1 MVHIFVA
8 CVPPVFDYEW
18 TRRICKQ
25 LKHLETPDIQAIESP
40 LAFLSAAYCLGTH
53 KKSVMTTFGIDDINP
68 SDAVK
73 NRLKSGNDF
82 VKTWNNTSN
91 KQPIVAFMTADELN
105 KIFSCDAKEGDFIRM
120 DSEQLQ

>member
-1 MVHIFVA
+1 MVHDIFVA
-8 CVPPVFDYEW
+8 CVPSVFDYEW
-18 TRRICKQ
+18 TRRTCKQ
-25 LKHLETPDIQAIESP
+25 LKHLENPIIQAIKSP

-82 VKTWNNTSN
+82 VKTWKNTSN
-91 KQPIVAFMTADELN
+91 QPVVAFMSADELN
-105 KIFSCDAKEGDFIRM
+105 KIFSCDAKDGDFIRM
-120 DSEQLQ
+120 NSEQLQ